1 MPLQQYFPEYT
12 GGSDVNKAAKY
23 ILWRF
28 TQLNRAKLSIYP
40 QSVSLFCV
48 CDEADEMHS
57 LTQATDTSNIRLV
70 FAAVKGE
77 LVFCVRWSQLMR
89 ESRNDPSECI
99 ARFWHTV
106 IWTVKVY
113 TVGLGFYLRVIE

>member
-1 MPLQQYFPEYT
+1 M
-12 GGSDVNKAAKY
+12 
-23 ILWRF
+23 R
-28 TQLNRAKLSIYP
+28 
-40 QSVSLFCV
+40 
-48 CDEADEMHS
+48 DEADEMDS

-77 LVFCVRWSQLMR
+77 LVFGVRWSQLMR

-99 ARFWHTV
+99 AGLWHTV
-106 IWTVKVY
+106 NGNTVKVY